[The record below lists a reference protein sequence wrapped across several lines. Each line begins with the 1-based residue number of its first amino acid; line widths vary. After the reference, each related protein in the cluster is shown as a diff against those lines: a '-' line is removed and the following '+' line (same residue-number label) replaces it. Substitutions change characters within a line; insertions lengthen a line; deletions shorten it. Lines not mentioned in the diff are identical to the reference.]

1 MFLPHIYSLAS
12 LATSEPYPPLLPQV
26 RRRGVLHS
34 SSRRVW
40 SGAIMPTT
48 RWEKDD
54 PLWTCEAERS
64 TRNMFAAIRYY
75 QADPPSID
83 EVVRRVHPDFAPL
96 IRDMQGFV
104 SYFILVPSEREEDIV
119 SVSVFEDQQS
129 AEESNSKAAEWV
141 VQNLGELLRPSPEFA
156 SGQVVVYE
164 ASQ

>member
-1 MFLPHIYSLAS
+1 VEGVFFTVGRA
-12 LATSEPYPPLLPQV
+12 AFGQV
-26 RRRGVLHS
+26 RSCLHS
-34 SSRRVW
+34 R
-40 SGAIMPTT
+40 
-48 RWEKDD
+48 KDD
-54 PLWTCEAERS
+54 PLLGKPGGKEHHRD
-64 TRNMFAAIRYY
+64 MFAAIRYY

-83 EVVRRVHPDFAPL
+83 EVVRRVQEDFVPL

-141 VQNLGELLRPSPEFA
+141 AQNLGELLRPSPEFA

-164 ASQ
+164 ASR